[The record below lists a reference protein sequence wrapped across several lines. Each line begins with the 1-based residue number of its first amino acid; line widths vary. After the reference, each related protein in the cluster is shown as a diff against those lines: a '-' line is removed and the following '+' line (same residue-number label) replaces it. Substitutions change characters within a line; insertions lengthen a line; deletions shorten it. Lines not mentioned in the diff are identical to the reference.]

1 MVSLNMLFCQLNRKA
16 TSNMSTRKTPEQQLD
31 ELLQKEARLKAQIQ
45 KKAAQVRGV
54 ERKKDTR
61 RKIIAGALAL
71 EHMAHDKEFANVLK
85 RLLNEHVTRPEDRKL
100 FDL

>member
-1 MVSLNMLFCQLNRKA
+1 MRPRK
-16 TSNMSTRKTPEQQLD
+16 SPEETLAD
-31 ELLQKEARLKAQIQ
+31 LQTKRDQITARIQ
-45 KKAAQVRGV
+45 KKSAEIRGKTRR
-54 ERKKDTR
+54 EQTR

-71 EHMAHDKEFANVLK
+71 EHMAHDKEFANMLK